1 MDSYCVYCR
10 KKTKSLHPVNVKT
23 TNGRL
28 CMKAK
33 CALCGRA
40 KSMFLKQGS
49 GSGVF
54 NMLLNKLPLPEMH
67 LRLPK
72 DVPTED
78 VPGGDFNNTGTYSF
92 CGPFTKLDKRLQQGY
107 RGVNNLDRACMQHD
121 IAYSQNS
128 DTKNRNVADD
138 ILAKS
143 AMDIVND
150 VNEPAY
156 ERQQARTVAAIMAGK
171 SRFGLGSKLKKHV
184 RFEEQQDFSDA
195 KSRIVLGTK
204 SKNV

>member
-1 MDSYCVYCR
+1 VFFNFFHYF
-10 KKTKSLHPVNVKT
+10 
-23 TNGRL
+23 
-28 CMKAK
+28 
-33 CALCGRA
+33 ALNDRQQNCYYTCSKGL
-40 KSMFLKQGS
+40 FLKQGS